1 MFFKNLT
8 FGKITEEDY
17 KDIKVKKDKSQ
28 QYNTTSFSS
37 EGIKSDYNY
46 SIDDDIMHLKLNIPG
61 NISSQYN
68 DIQTRFN
75 RLIPESRRMISEI
88 EEQLKDRKRVDLPHG
103 GIADNT
109 TDNIIPNDSNNY
121 TVKKPLTDLQ
131 QLNYTPGDNNTINS
145 DFDNTFKSSVED
157 NTNSKSNNTIDSNT
171 DSNTDSNSDNNIDYN
186 TDSNSDNNID
196 YNTDSNTDSKSN
208 NIIDSNTDSNIESN
222 SDNNID
228 QDTDNITI
236 KPSDDVNIVEPIN
249 YNNTVK
255 PNVDNVKEDTE
266 YIDNENEIDDIEYQI
281 TKLYEPLK
289 NKLIDNDKLNINED
303 LQKKLILLSNDL
315 DPFDNLLKYEKE
327 NNQVSQSNITQS
339 DSKEISNQ
347 DSDIDQ
353 IEEKSIDSK
362 QHEIEKIDLT
372 NNTDNEISISN
383 DQPFEEYPNIEQ
395 YNSEDTLDNDQ
406 SNNELLDND
415 KPDIKQQDQSNTD
428 SSLSQSSIDHKYIE
442 KIISSVIEDKEN
454 EKKKLTFDN

>member
-1 MFFKNLT
+1 METRDLNFKNFVCMFFKNLT

-88 EEQLKDRKRVDLPHG
+88 EEQLKDRKRIDLPHG

-109 TDNIIPNDSNNY
+109 TSNIIPNDSNNY
-121 TVKKPLTDLQ
+121 TVKKLLTDLQ
-131 QLNYTPGDNNTINS
+131 QSNYTPGDNNTIIS
-145 DFDNTFKSSVED
+145 DFDNTLKSSVD
-157 NTNSKSNNTIDSNT
+157 NNTNSKSNNTIDSNT

-186 TDSNSDNNID
+186 TDSNI
-196 YNTDSNTDSKSN
+196 K
-208 NIIDSNTDSNIESN
+208 SN

-236 KPSDDVNIVEPIN
+236 KPNNDVNIVEPIN
-249 YNNTVK
+249 YNNATK
-255 PNVDNVKEDTE
+255 PSIDNIKEDSE
-266 YIDNENEIDDIEYQI
+266 NIDNENEVDDIEYQI

-315 DPFDNLLKYEKE
+315 DPFDNLSKYEKE

-353 IEEKSIDSK
+353 IEEKFIDSK

-406 SNNELLDND
+406 SNIE
-415 KPDIKQQDQSNTD
+415 QQDQSNTD

>member
-17 KDIKVKKDKSQ
+17 KDIRVKKDKSQ

-37 EGIKSDYNY
+37 EGIKSNYNY
-46 SIDDDIMHLKLNIPG
+46 FADDDIMHLKLNIPS

-68 DIQTRFN
+68 DVQTKFDK
-75 RLIPESRRMISEI
+75 LIPEARRMISEI
-88 EEQLKDRKRVDLPHG
+88 EEQLNDRRRIDLSHG
-103 GIADNT
+103 GIADNPIT
-109 TDNIIPNDSNNY
+109 NVIPNNSNNY
-121 TVKKPLTDLQ
+121 TVKEPLTDLQ
-131 QLNYTPGDNNTINS
+131 PSNYTPGDNNTINL
-145 DFDNTFKSSVED
+145 DFDNTFKSSVEN

-171 DSNTDSNSDNNIDYN
+171 DNNTDTTFNN
-186 TDSNSDNNID
+186 T
-196 YNTDSNTDSKSN
+196 
-208 NIIDSNTDSNIESN
+208 IDSNTDSNIESN

-228 QDTDNITI
+228 QDTDN
-236 KPSDDVNIVEPIN
+236 
-249 YNNTVK
+249 NTVK
-255 PNVDNVKEDTE
+255 PNVDNIKEDTE
-266 YIDNENEIDDIEYQI
+266 YIDNENEVDDIEYQI

-289 NKLIDNDKLNINED
+289 NKLIDNDNFDINKD

-315 DPFDNLLKYEKE
+315 DPFDNLLKYDKE
-327 NNQVSQSNITQS
+327 NNQISQSNIIQS

-347 DSDIDQ
+347 DSIIDQ

-372 NNTDNEISISN
+372 NNNYNEISISS
-383 DQPFEEYPNIEQ
+383 DQPVEEYPNIEQ
-395 YNSEDTLDNDQ
+395 YNSEDTL
-406 SNNELLDND
+406 NN
-415 KPDIKQQDQSNTD
+415 DQSNTD

>member
-17 KDIKVKKDKSQ
+17 KDIRVKKDKSQ

-37 EGIKSDYNY
+37 EGIKSNYNY
-46 SIDDDIMHLKLNIPG
+46 SIDDDIMHLKLNIPS

-68 DIQTRFN
+68 DVQTKFDK
-75 RLIPESRRMISEI
+75 LIPEARRMISEI
-88 EEQLKDRKRVDLPHG
+88 EEQLNDRRRIDLSHG
-103 GIADNT
+103 GIADNPIT
-109 TDNIIPNDSNNY
+109 NVIPNNSNNY
-121 TVKKPLTDLQ
+121 TVKEPLTDLQ
-131 QLNYTPGDNNTINS
+131 QSNYTSRDNNTVNANSNNTINS
-145 DFDNTFKSSVED
+145 SV
-157 NTNSKSNNTIDSNT
+157 NGNVNSNFNNTIDSNT
-171 DSNTDSNSDNNIDYN
+171 DSNTDP
-186 TDSNSDNNID
+186 NSDNNID
-196 YNTDSNTDSKSN
+196 YNTDSNTDTNFN
-208 NIIDSNTDSNIESN
+208 NTIDSNTDNNTDSN

-228 QDTDNITI
+228 QDTD
-236 KPSDDVNIVEPIN
+236 
-249 YNNTVK
+249 NNTVK

-266 YIDNENEIDDIEYQI
+266 YTDNENEVDDIEYQI

-315 DPFDNLLKYEKE
+315 DPFDNLLKYDKE
-327 NNQVSQSNITQS
+327 NNQISQSNITQS

-347 DSDIDQ
+347 DSIIDQ
-353 IEEKSIDSK
+353 IAEKSIDSK

-372 NNTDNEISISN
+372 NNNYNEISISN
-383 DQPFEEYPNIEQ
+383 DQPVEEYPNIEQ

-406 SNNELLDND
+406 SN
-415 KPDIKQQDQSNTD
+415 TD
-428 SSLSQSSIDHKYIE
+428 SSLSQSSVDHKYIE